1 MPLGR
6 KARGQGQKW
15 GAFGAAVST
24 LPIPLVFKCIWW
36 HRPGQGHGYL
46 AALVVDFCVSGA
58 ERRQELGSLGV
69 TFTWSIT
76 LLYVKEKWRAFCAA
90 PSIGSFSVP
99 FNSASLFSNSFS
111 EKERSVTTGTEQQ
124 LSLRV
129 QQLSLWVQSHM
140 TLLLISAAAPD
151 VFTRNST

>member
-1 MPLGR
+1 MLEIPDTKIHLIALHCCAGWEASDFLSQLLALLCMPLGR

-69 TFTWSIT
+69 TITWNIT
-76 LLYVKEKWRAFCAA
+76 LLTSRKVEGILCSTQHWQFFCAIQQCI
-90 PSIGSFSVP
+90 PLLQFLVR
-99 FNSASLFSNSFS
+99 
-111 EKERSVTTGTEQQ
+111 ERTVSDNG
-124 LSLRV
+124 
-129 QQLSLWVQSHM
+129 H
-140 TLLLISAAAPD
+140 
-151 VFTRNST
+151 

>member
-1 MPLGR
+1 MKHLIALHCCAGWEASDFLSQLLALLCMPLGR

-36 HRPGQGHGYL
+36 HRPCQGHGYL

-69 TFTWSIT
+69 TITWSIT
-76 LLYVKEKWRAFCAA
+76 LLYVKESGGHSVQHPALAVFLCHSTVH
-90 PSIGSFSVP
+90 PSSPIPSQRKNG
-99 FNSASLFSNSFS
+99 
-111 EKERSVTTGTEQQ
+111 Q
-124 LSLRV
+124 
-129 QQLSLWVQSHM
+129 
-140 TLLLISAAAPD
+140 
-151 VFTRNST
+151 